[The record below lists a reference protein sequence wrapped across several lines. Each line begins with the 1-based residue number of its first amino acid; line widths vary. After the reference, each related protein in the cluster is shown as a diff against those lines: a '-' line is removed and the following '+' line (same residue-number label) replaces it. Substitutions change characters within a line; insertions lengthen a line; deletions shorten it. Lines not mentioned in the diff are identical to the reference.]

1 MWHRFRTVKYVSDS
15 ISALTEAQK
24 LALGS
29 FGGQS
34 LPKRLLK
41 EALGTPQMSQKW
53 WVFDVSHFSDF
64 IVFSGFAWE
73 GVLILDICDFRVF
86 A

>member
-1 MWHRFRTVKYVSDS
+1 M
-15 ISALTEAQK
+15 
-24 LALGS
+24 
-29 FGGQS
+29 
-34 LPKRLLK
+34 PKRLLK